1 MMIQNLK
8 VYIIKK
14 IKNINQ
20 MKNIIYNKLD
30 ILNALYKMIN
40 KKKQ

>member
-1 MMIQNLK
+1 MIQNLK

>member
-1 MMIQNLK
+1 MIQNLK

-20 MKNIIYNKLD
+20 MKNIIYNKFD
-30 ILNALYKMIN
+30 ILNASYKMIN
-40 KKKQ
+40 